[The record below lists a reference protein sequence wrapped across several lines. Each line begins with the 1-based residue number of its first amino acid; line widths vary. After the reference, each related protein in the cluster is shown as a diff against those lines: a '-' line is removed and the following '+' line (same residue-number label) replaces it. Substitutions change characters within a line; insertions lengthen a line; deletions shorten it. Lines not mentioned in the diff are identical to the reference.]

1 MCSSVLFLK
10 TTFSSAVKA
19 MLGLEPKKSS
29 VVNKTIFLV
38 SKTALNWIYL
48 N

>member
-10 TTFSSAVKA
+10 TTLSSAVKA

-38 SKTALNWIYL
+38 SKTALNWFYL